1 MAYKISDAAK
11 VKLDNCC
18 ESCRKA
24 TIGTHIQNLGTD
36 LDDGTNTVCSVF
48 SASELAA
55 VSTMCEANKAVAE
68 KYNLTALRLKTVTL
82 PDVDVFT
89 AAEIEKI
96 DNSCNAF
103 AGIGTAINGMIT
115 AVNAIVT

>member
-11 VKLDNCC
+11 AKLDNCC

-36 LDDGTNTVCSVF
+36 LDAGTNTVCSVF

-55 VSTMCEANKAVAE
+55 VAAMCEANKVVAE
-68 KYNLTALRLKTVTL
+68 KYNLMVLRFKTVAL
-82 PDVDVFT
+82 PNVALFT
-89 AAEIEKI
+89 AAELKKI

-103 AGIGTAINGMIT
+103 AGIGTAMNGMIT
-115 AVNAIVT
+115 AVNAIVA